1 MSSSNDVADARRGT
15 RPAASGWPWLDDRRW
30 GGAHASDSED
40 VELLDETVDAFRA
53 GC

>member
-1 MSSSNDVADARRGT
+1 LPTPGAE
-15 RPAASGWPWLDDRRW
+15 PDRLHQDGPGSTTGGG

-40 VELLDETVDAFRA
+40 VEPLDETVDAFRA